1 MPDRAIALL
10 LFIVTL
16 DAAGA
21 GLIMPVLPGLLDQLG
36 DAAAT
41 PAHYGMLLSLYALAQ
56 CLAGPILGALSD
68 HYGRRPVLLVSLA
81 SAAVDYLVM
90 AAAPVLWVLYAGR
103 VLAGIT
109 GATGAV
115 AGACIADA
123 GDLSRRA
130 RRFGQLSAC
139 FGLGMILGPA
149 LGGLAGLAGARMP
162 FVAAALANGVAFL
175 TALARLPES
184 RQGTQAPW
192 SWRALNPIS
201 GLRQALGGKQM
212 AGLLWVF
219 LVMQMAGQVPAALWV
234 LFGEERFHWD
244 AAMVGLSL
252 AGFGALHALVQATL
266 PGPLSAWLGE
276 RGALAVGMAA
286 DAAGYVMLA
295 CATQGWMAAPLMLLL
310 AAGGVGAP
318 ALQAL
323 LSARAGV
330 GSQGQLQGALNS
342 LASVAAIAGPLA
354 FTTLY
359 AVSLGGWTGWP
370 WVAGAALYLLCA
382 PVLVR
387 LGTRR
392 HAAPQAR

>member
-21 GLIMPVLPGLLDQLG
+21 GLVMPVLPGLLDQLG

-41 PAHYGMLLSLYALAQ
+41 PAHYGVLLSLYALAQ
-56 CLAGPILGALSD
+56 CLAAPVLGALSD
-68 HYGRRPVLLVSLA
+68 RYGRRPVLLVSLA
-81 SAAVDYLVM
+81 GAAVDYLVM
-90 AAAPVLWVLYAGR
+90 AAAPALWVLYAGR
-103 VLAGIT
+103 ILAGIT

-123 GDLSRRA
+123 GDPSRRA

-162 FVAAALANGVAFL
+162 FVAAAAANGVALL
-175 TALARLPES
+175 TALAWLPES
-184 RQGTQAPW
+184 RRGARAPW
-192 SWRALNPIS
+192 SWRALDPIG
-201 GLRQALGGKQM
+201 GLRQALGGKNL

-219 LVMQMAGQVPAALWV
+219 LVMQMAGQVPGSLWV
-234 LFGEERFHWD
+234 LYGQDRFQWD
-244 AAMVGLSL
+244 AAAVGLSL
-252 AGFGALHALVQATL
+252 AGFGALHAVAQATL
-266 PGPLSAWLGE
+266 PGPLSARLGE
-276 RGALAVGMAA
+276 RGALVVGMAA
-286 DAAGYVMLA
+286 DAAGYVLLA

-323 LSARAGV
+323 LSARAGA
-330 GSQGQLQGALNS
+330 GSQGQLQGAMNS
-342 LASVAAIAGPLA
+342 LASAAAIAGPLA

-359 AVSLGGWTGWP
+359 AASVGGWTGWP

-382 PVLVR
+382 PTLAR
-387 LGTRR
+387 LGAPGD
-392 HAAPQAR
+392 AAPRAR